1 MSATRGNATE
11 AAVLNAFVSAGYD
24 VLIPFGDA
32 HPYDL
37 VVDLG
42 GNDFLRVQCKTA
54 RPVDG
59 CVVFN
64 GRSTDHG
71 QGRRTYEGRADIFG
85 AYFPPEGR
93 VYLVPVLSNFVLRLR
108 LGPTRNNQRR
118 GVRFAVDYVFERWDL
133 GSLLQVAGGTWI
145 EREAAPEFA

>member
-1 MSATRGNATE
+1 MSASKGNATE
-11 AAVLNAFVSAGYD
+11 AAVLNAFIAAGYD
-24 VLIPFGDA
+24 VLVPFGDG

-42 GNDFLRVQCKTA
+42 SADLLRVQCKTA

-93 VYLVPVLSNFVLRLR
+93 VYLVPVISNFALRLR
-108 LGPTRNNQRR
+108 LGPTRNNQKR
-118 GVRFAVDYVFERWDL
+118 GVRFAADYEFERWSCE
-133 GSLLQVAGGTWI
+133 SLLRVARGTWV
-145 EREAAPEFA
+145 ERESALEFA